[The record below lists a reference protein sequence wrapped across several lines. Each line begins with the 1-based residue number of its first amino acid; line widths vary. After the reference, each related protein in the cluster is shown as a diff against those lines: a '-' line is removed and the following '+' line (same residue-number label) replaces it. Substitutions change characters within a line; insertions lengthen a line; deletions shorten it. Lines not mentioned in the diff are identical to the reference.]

1 MKSLLLFLFIPFTI
15 PPIPY
20 RQLTWEDYKGK
31 PEAGST
37 IARSYTGIVI
47 EKDTAY
53 AIFEPGMSW
62 TKTNSVVTLRHEQG
76 HFAITKMYA
85 QFITEDMNKKD
96 HHRLSE
102 YLLENWGR
110 TEDRYDEETDHGNNL
125 EKQKEWEER
134 IKL

>member
-1 MKSLLLFLFIPFTI
+1 MKSLLLFLFIPFTL

-20 RQLTWEDYKGK
+20 RQLTWEDFKGK

-62 TKTNSVVTLRHEQG
+62 TKTNGVATLKHEQL
-76 HFAITKMYA
+76 HFAITKRWA
-85 QFITEDMNKKD
+85 SIITHSLIYGTLYVCD
-96 HHRLSE
+96 
-102 YLLENWGR
+102 YLRKWGEE
-110 TEDRYDEETDHGNNL
+110 EDRYDLDTDHGNNA
-125 EKQKEWEER
+125 EKQKEWEDK